1 MFYTYKKLTFRMI
14 AKLFFDRALKNGP
27 VKKEQEFVEDI
38 EEIPKL
44 LKKLEN

>member
-1 MFYTYKKLTFRMI
+1 MV
-14 AKLFFDRALKNGP
+14 AKLFFGRVEKRPSRKG
-27 VKKEQEFVEDI
+27 EFVEDI

>member
-1 MFYTYKKLTFRMI
+1 MI
-14 AKLFFDRALKNGP
+14 AKLLKNGP

>member
-1 MFYTYKKLTFRMI
+1 MI
-14 AKLFFDRALKNGP
+14 VKLFFDRALKNGP